1 MKVVCGILGVITASG
16 AVMSA
21 PGAQVDQDRA
31 AAVRSAVAKV
41 APSIVMIETIGGTQ
55 PAGQPRPA
63 RRPASQPSMPRFGH
77 GGFRVADGPTSG
89 MVWSSDGLIVSS
101 AFNFVREPAI
111 ITVVMGDGR
120 RFVAKLVARDMIR
133 RVALLKVEAHDLPA
147 PEWAPNDEIRVGQY
161 AIACGRGFGG
171 ATPSVSVGMVSAL
184 GRRAG
189 NAIQTDAKLSPAN
202 YGGPLIDLDGRVLGV
217 CVPLAGGGGDLAGVE
232 WYDSGIG
239 FAIPR
244 DRIEAV
250 MSQLA
255 GGTNIEPGRI
265 GVVLGMTSSEEE
277 EGGEEAPSEPRRVK
291 ITMIADPSPA
301 MKVGLKPE
309 DIILAVDGK
318 PVGEIGELQRR
329 LSDMEAGT
337 EVTLSID
344 RDGTPMAVKVTL
356 ARIADIGEPRQP
368 GARPTSQPS
377 TQPAG

>member
-1 MKVVCGILGVITASG
+1 MRSLCLAIGILMINSA
-16 AVMSA
+16 AIAA
-21 PGAQVDQDRA
+21 PGAQIDQDRA
-31 AAVRSAVAKV
+31 AAIRAAVAKV
-41 APSIVMIETIGGTQ
+41 GPSIVTIETIGGTQ
-55 PAGQPRPA
+55 PSGQPRAA
-63 RRPASQPSMPRFGH
+63 RRPTTQPSMPRFGH

-89 MVWSSDGLIVSS
+89 MVWSADGLIVTS
-101 AFNFVREPAI
+101 AFNFVRDPTI
-111 ITVVMGDGR
+111 ITVVMSNGR
-120 RFVAKLVARDMIR
+120 RFVAKLLARDMIR
-133 RVALLKVEAHDLPA
+133 RIALLKVEANDLPV
-147 PEWAPNDEIRVGQY
+147 PEWTPNDEIRVGQF

-171 ATPSVSVGMVSAL
+171 TLPSVSVGMVSAL

-202 YGGPLIDLDGRVLGV
+202 YGGPLVDLDGRVLGV
-217 CVPLAGGGGDLAGVE
+217 CVPLAGGGGELAGVE

-250 MSQLA
+250 ASRLM
-255 GGTNIEPGRI
+255 GGTDIEPGRI
-265 GVVLGMTSSEEE
+265 GVVLGLTSAGEDE
-277 EGGEEAPSEPRRVK
+277 EGEDAPAEPRRVK

-301 MKVGLKPE
+301 LKAGLKPE
-309 DIILAVDGK
+309 DIILSVDGK

-329 LSDMEAGT
+329 LSDTEAGT

-344 RDGTPMAVKVTL
+344 RDGTLMDIKLTL

>member
-1 MKVVCGILGVITASG
+1 MRTLCLVVGVVLASG
-16 AVMSA
+16 AAIGA
-21 PGAQVDQDRA
+21 PGSQLDQDRA
-31 AAVRSAVAKV
+31 TAVRAAVSRIG
-41 APSIVMIETIGGTQ
+41 PSIVTIETIGGTQ
-55 PAGQPRPA
+55 PAGQPRTG
-63 RRPASQPSMPRFGH
+63 RRPTTQPSMPRFGR

-89 MVWSSDGLIVSS
+89 LVWSSDGLIVTS
-101 AFNFVREPAI
+101 AFNFVRDPTI
-111 ITVVMGDGR
+111 ITVVMSDGR
-120 RFVAKLVARDMIR
+120 RFVAKLLARDLIR
-133 RVALLKVEAHDLPA
+133 RIALLKVEANDLPA

-171 ATPSVSVGMVSAL
+171 TMPSVSVGMVSAL

-202 YGGPLIDLDGRVLGV
+202 YGGPLVDLDGRVLGV
-217 CVPLAGGGGDLAGVE
+217 CVPLAGGGGELAGVE

-244 DRIEAV
+244 DRIEGVASRL
-250 MSQLA
+250 M
-255 GGTNIEPGRI
+255 GGTDIEPGRI
-265 GVVLGMTSSEEE
+265 GVVLGMTSADEDA
-277 EGGEEAPSEPRRVK
+277 EGEDAPAAPRRVK
-291 ITMIADPSPA
+291 ITMIAEPSPA
-301 MKVGLKPE
+301 MRAGLKPE

-337 EVTLSID
+337 EITLSID
-344 RDGTPMAVKVTL
+344 RDGTVMDVKLTL